1 VTGILEALAAAAK
14 YIPVVEKPARRPSLP
29 TRLFITF
36 LVVVLYFIMTVV
48 PLYGVVVRPQQGNP
62 SLALAQIILGISFG
76 TLATLGIGPIVTAG
90 LVLEV
95 LIGTGVIKLDLTK
108 PEDQKIFMGAQKT
121 LSLIFATLE
130 ALAYAAGCAFW
141 NVGGTCTAGLATRLL
156 IVPQLVFATL
166 LIIWFDEM
174 LQRGWGIGSALS
186 LFILAGVSK
195 RIVLLIFSPNE
206 LPGLRVPLG
215 LIPRL
220 WMGDLKDTI
229 ISPYPTLPDLVGL
242 IATFVLIVV
251 LTYLQ
256 LMRVE
261 IPVTGP
267 RLRGIRTRIP
277 LNFIYVTNIPI
288 LLVAILVADLGILT
302 NIAKTLAPGPVA
314 QFLDALQHYISTP
327 RGLAQVAKDPV
338 RDVTSAVAWILLS
351 ILFGKLWVDLAGLS
365 PDKQAENLIK
375 SGFEVPGLRRNKK
388 ILEALL
394 AKYIYPLTLLSSIIV
409 GALAVVADFFG
420 AYGTGSGLLLA
431 TGIAINF
438 YQLLIYE
445 RTLEMYPLLR
455 RLLGE

>member
-1 VTGILEALAAAAK
+1 MGGVLEALAALSQ

-29 TRLFITF
+29 VRLFITF
-36 LVVVLYFIMTVV
+36 LVLVLYYVMTVV
-48 PLYGVVVRPQQGNP
+48 PLYGVTKVGGGPL
-62 SLALAQIILGISFG
+62 LAEIILGMSFG

-95 LIGTGVIKLDLTK
+95 LVGTGLLKLDLTD
-108 PEDQKIFMGAQKT
+108 PRDRAIYMGAQKT
-121 LSLIFATLE
+121 LSLIFAAFE
-130 ALAYAAGCAFW
+130 ALAYALGCAFW
-141 NVGGTCTAGLATRLL
+141 ATQNGVCTASLAERLL

-195 RIVLLIFSPNE
+195 SIVIRMLSPDIGVI
-206 LPGLRVPLG
+206 PYIVFTGDVLG
-215 LIPRL
+215 ALVRP
-220 WMGDLKDTI
+220 W
-229 ISPYPTLPDLVGL
+229 PYADIVGL
-242 IATFVLIVV
+242 IATFVLIAV
-251 LTYLQ
+251 LVYLQ

-288 LLVAILVADLGILT
+288 LLVAIVVADLGV
-302 NIAKTLAPGPVA
+302 LAQMFAGVGLKPVA
-314 QFLDALQHYISTP
+314 DAITILHYYVSTP
-327 RGLAQVAKDPV
+327 KGLLAVVHEPIRA
-338 RDVTSAVAWILLS
+338 VTSAIAWIILS
-351 ILFGKLWVDLAGLS
+351 ILFGKLWVELAGLS
-365 PDKQAENLIK
+365 PEKQAENLIK

-388 ILEALL
+388 ILQSLL
-394 AKYIYPLTLLSSIIV
+394 ARYIYPLTLLSSIIV
-409 GALAVVADFFG
+409 GVLAVVADFFG

-438 YQLLIYE
+438 YQLLVYE

>member
-1 VTGILEALAAAAK
+1 MGVLEALAALSQ

-29 TRLFITF
+29 MRILITGIV
-36 LVVVLYFIMTVV
+36 LILYFVMTVV
-48 PLYGVVVRPQQGNP
+48 PLYGVKPGIQGGAP
-62 SLALAQIILGISFG
+62 VLAQIILGMSFG

-95 LIGTGVIKLDLTK
+95 LVGTGLIDLDLTN
-108 PEDQKIFMGAQKT
+108 PRDRAIYMGAQKT
-121 LSLIFATLE
+121 LSLIFAALE
-130 ALAYAAGCAFW
+130 AGAYAFGCAFW
-141 NVGGTCTAGLATRLL
+141 GGSPFACPASVGLRIL
-156 IVPQLVFATL
+156 VVVQLVIATL
-166 LIIWFDEM
+166 IIIWFDEL
-174 LQRGWGIGSALS
+174 LQRGWGLGSALS

-195 RIVLLIFSPNE
+195 SIVYHMLSP
-206 LPGLRVPLG
+206 VKLG
-215 LIPRL
+215 GEILGVIPYIVATGNILGAIVR
-220 WMGDLKDTI
+220 
-229 ISPYPTLPDLVGL
+229 PYPLADLVGL
-242 IATFVLIVV
+242 VATFVLIVV
-251 LTYLQ
+251 LVYLQ

-288 LLVAILVADLGILT
+288 LLVAIIVADLGV
-302 NIAKTLAPGPVA
+302 LANALSHIGGPVA
-314 QFLDALQHYISTP
+314 WFFIELYRYINTP
-327 RGLAQVAKDPV
+327 KGVLMVVSHPV
-338 RDVTSAVAWILLS
+338 EAVTSAIAWVILS
-351 ILFGKLWVDLAGLS
+351 ILFGKLWVELAGLS
-365 PDKQAENLIK
+365 PEKQAENLIK

-394 AKYIYPLTLLSSIIV
+394 AKYIYPLTILSSIIV
-409 GALAVVADFFG
+409 GILAVVADFFG

-431 TGIAINF
+431 TGIAINY